1 MVLQWRVSRIYKSVS
16 QSVHSIYEILIAIGP
31 PMVVDPMDE
40 PVRKKPNMDLINS
53 VNSKIGKM
61 ESASSAGNNV
71 QPEKE
76 SREERRRKRKSRWGG
91 QETTEKTFIPGMP
104 RPSWGPPKPLGPR
117 PGPPLRPR
125 IGPLGRPRPQ
135 YGPSAY
141 ARPSGPPGPLGPP
154 RPQAYGPPRPQPMPQ
169 GPLRPPGP
177 SNSFSGPPSAP
188 MQRPSIPPSAPNG
201 PSGPPGPPSSA
212 PISGPGFYQFF
223 ELGIYF
229 GNIIMQIGG
238 YALCIIFGLMCL
250 LIIWKVASICL
261 GKIQF

>member
-1 MVLQWRVSRIYKSVS
+1 MAFVQICQCDDFYGSAYWDSDYPNYGNYGEG
-16 QSVHSIYEILIAIGP
+16 QYG
-31 PMVVDPMDE
+31 VDPATQDKFDVQAE
-40 PVRKKPNMDLINS
+40 TQPVVTGSAQGAL
-53 VNSKIGKM
+53 VN
-61 ESASSAGNNV
+61 GNV
-71 QPEKE
+71 
-76 SREERRRKRKSRWGG
+76 
-91 QETTEKTFIPGMP
+91 

-154 RPQAYGPPRPQPMPQ
+154 GPQAYGPPRPQPMPQ

-250 LIIWKVASICL
+250 LIIWKVARICL

>member
-1 MVLQWRVSRIYKSVS
+1 MAFVQICQCDDFYGSAYWDYPGNYGEGQYGVDSATLDKFDDVQAET
-16 QSVHSIYEILIAIGP
+16 QP
-31 PMVVDPMDE
+31 VVTGSAYDSGHNSYYN
-40 PVRKKPNMDLINS
+40 PVNAYQ
-53 VNSKIGKM
+53 
-61 ESASSAGNNV
+61 ASSTDQRPPSQQGALVNGNV
-71 QPEKE
+71 
-76 SREERRRKRKSRWGG
+76 
-91 QETTEKTFIPGMP
+91 
-104 RPSWGPPKPLGPR
+104 
-117 PGPPLRPR
+117 
-125 IGPLGRPRPQ
+125 RPQ
-135 YGPSAY
+135 M
-141 ARPSGPPGPLGPP
+141 
-154 RPQAYGPPRPQPMPQ
+154 GPPRPQPMPQ

-250 LIIWKVASICL
+250 LIIWKVARICL